1 MQLGIPKA
9 RDFFFLVRGARP
21 STSSPMHQLP
31 APCRARQRGSG
42 TTWPP
47 GQGLWVASLRA
58 ARNCHNHSNYQPLS
72 IYGLLN
78 RRSAASEKRPPYHR
92 EHGHR
97 SGPRGAG
104 MGARRALLPRR
115 TWGDTLRTRFV
126 HSALRTLG
134 RAPAP
139 QAHSCQLTRQPLAQT
154 SSRRAGGRSSSSGTG
169 LSPAVPSSTT
179 SSPTRCS
186 FETPGTLLLCVW
198 LRAAMLYVAGS
209 GPSALL
215 I

>member
-1 MQLGIPKA
+1 MRGLMLHRAGDDASLCCCHRQLISVTAP
-9 RDFFFLVRGARP
+9 P
-21 STSSPMHQLP
+21 TSS
-31 APCRARQRGSG
+31 AA
-42 TTWPP
+42 
-47 GQGLWVASLRA
+47 ASA
-58 ARNCHNHSNYQPLS
+58 SM
-72 IYGLLN
+72 IG
-78 RRSAASEKRPPYHR
+78 SAAPYHG
-92 EHGHR
+92 EHGHW
-97 SGPRGAG
+97 SGPGGAG